1 MGIIFEQPGTYP
13 QKMAVR
19 RSCYRPDRCHSRVG
33 ATGLA
38 ATQSPV
44 AIGQMRLVHKKT
56 AALLL
61 LLSIYKAFRRTTE
74 LQGRAGSAGR
84 WERRPREGARE
95 SNATRSG
102 RPAKEKRGIAIFFIA
117 FRPDGASAR
126 SGKRAASAL
135 CTPISARP
143 SECRSTEQPARKLRR
158 RISRI
163 SRISRIARS
172 AGAHRRPKTRR
183 GGLACAEPRSI
194 RPKPPRQTGM
204 ADKAGDSS
212 GTTRRL
218 STEKARA
225 CGLSPLEVRQQGRS
239 AHTVIGPAS
248 RRGDWIKPGYPQK
261 WPVLTTTTMDL

>member
-1 MGIIFEQPGTYP
+1 MG
-13 QKMAVR
+13 
-19 RSCYRPDRCHSRVG
+19 
-33 ATGLA
+33 A
-38 ATQSPV
+38 A
-44 AIGQMRLVHKKT
+44 AER
-56 AALLL
+56 
-61 LLSIYKAFRRTTE
+61 
-74 LQGRAGSAGR
+74 GRAGKQR
-84 WERRPREGARE
+84 HPFGAAR
-95 SNATRSG
+95 NG
-102 RPAKEKRGIAIFFIA
+102 KKGIAIFFIA

-135 CTPISARP
+135 CTPISAHP

-158 RISRI
+158 RI